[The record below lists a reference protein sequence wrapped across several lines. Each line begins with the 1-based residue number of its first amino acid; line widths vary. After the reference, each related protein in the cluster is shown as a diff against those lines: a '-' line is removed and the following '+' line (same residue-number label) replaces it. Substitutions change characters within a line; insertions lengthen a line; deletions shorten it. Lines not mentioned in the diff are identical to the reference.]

1 MNKKEINTQ
10 TYNTGA
16 EGLSKKFNQI
26 GLRSEDIDRAF
37 SLFKNKNL
45 KVIEVGCGN
54 GRDAKYILKYTKDY
68 TGIDI
73 SKEMIKLSK
82 RYLPKADFIIGDI
95 EKVKIPSG
103 LDIVFA
109 FASFLHLD
117 KKSFEKI
124 LSKIYNKINKDG
136 VIYISL
142 KYNKT
147 YKEKIKEDEFGKRF
161 FYYYSIKDIQEL
173 SNKTGYKIIYKNRQ
187 NIRNNNWLTIILKKT
202 N

>member
-54 GRDAKYILKYTKDY
+54 GRDAKYILKHIKDY

>member
-37 SLFKNKNL
+37 SLFKSKNL

-54 GRDAKYILKYTKDY
+54 GRDAKYILKHIKDY